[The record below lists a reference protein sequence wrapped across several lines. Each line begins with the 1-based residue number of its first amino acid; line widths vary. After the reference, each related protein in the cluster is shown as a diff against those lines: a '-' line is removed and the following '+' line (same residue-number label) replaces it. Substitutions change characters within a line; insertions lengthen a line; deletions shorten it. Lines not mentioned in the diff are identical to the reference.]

1 MDWPDSMEHDP
12 AAALIAHYSVPAGVA
27 DEMIGPGGQVRAVWK
42 PFLDRF
48 ARLSDEDLARRFA
61 RGDRYLRDAGVFFRQ
76 YREDG
81 PTERDWP
88 LSHVPVLLHEGEW
101 QQISAALRQRADL
114 LERVVADL
122 YGPGDLVRSG
132 HLPPELVAGN
142 PAWLRPMVGVAPP
155 SGHYLHFLAFELG
168 RNPDGSWFVLGD
180 RTEAPSGAGF
190 ALENRV
196 ATTRTFSDPFPQGH
210 IHRLSGFFRAFR
222 DAMQA
227 AARGND
233 GRLGI
238 LTSGLGTETYFEHAY
253 IARYLGL
260 MLLEGEDLTVENG
273 RTMVRTVAGLKPL
286 SVLWRRMDASF
297 ADPLELDD
305 GSQIGTPGLAASIRG
320 GHLSMLNALGTGV
333 LQTRALLAFLPRI
346 ARHLQGQPL
355 AMSNIATWWC
365 GQDKERQYVRQNAGR
380 MMLANAYSQDL
391 PFEVGPDTVIAG
403 RFQDGRAQDLSQWI
417 DQQARHLVGQ
427 EAVSLSTTPVFH
439 NGALVPRPVMLRVFA
454 ARTDQ
459 GWTLMPGG
467 YARIGRSGDATALA
481 LRKGG
486 SVADVWIVSDD
497 PVPADSLVAK
507 DGPFQR
513 ATPSLLPA
521 RAADNLFWLGR
532 YVERA
537 EGLIRLVRASH
548 MRLAETG
555 DLRDARVR
563 RIGAFLERSGVPL
576 DQPVPQAIPDQVMYA
591 IRCASKV
598 RDRFSIDGWT
608 ALRALQD
615 DIADRRSRVSHGDE
629 AARALGQMLR
639 GTAAFSGLVHDNM
652 YRFSGW
658 RFLSLGRA
666 LERAQSMAYV
676 LGDFCAPDAPEGG
689 FDIAIELGDSVM
701 AHRRRYLIETNRNTV
716 IDLLALDHRN
726 PRSIRFQV
734 SFMRRL
740 VSELPEAEVNGTLSP
755 LSAAILRI
763 ETRLA
768 TAEPA
773 RMDAGRL
780 QALSRS
786 LTQLSDTLT
795 NSYLT

>member
-1 MDWPDSMEHDP
+1 MDRVFREPADP
-12 AAALIAHYSVPAGVA
+12 LAGLIADYTVPPGTA
-27 DEMIGPGGQVRAVWK
+27 DEMIGPDGALRPVWE
-42 PFLDRF
+42 PFLKRF
-48 ARLSDEDLARRFA
+48 ARLSDEEVARRFA

-76 YREDG
+76 YREEG

-88 LSHVPVLLHEGEW
+88 LSHVPVLLHQSEW
-101 QQISAALRQRADL
+101 TGISAALRQRADL
-114 LERVVADL
+114 LERVAADL

-132 HLPPELVAGN
+132 RLPPELVAGN

-196 ATTRTFSDPFPQGH
+196 ATMRAFSDPFPVGH

-222 DAMQA
+222 SAMQA
-227 AARGND
+227 AARGQE

-238 LTSGLGTETYFEHAY
+238 LTPGQGTETYFEHAY

-260 MLLEGEDLTVENG
+260 MLLEGEDLIVQNG
-273 RTMVRTVAGLKPL
+273 RTMVRTVAGLKTL
-286 SVLWRRMDASF
+286 SVLWRRMDADF

-305 GSQIGTPGLAASIRG
+305 ASQIGTPGLVSSIRA
-320 GHLSMLNALGTGV
+320 GHLAMLNALGTGV
-333 LQTRALLAFLPRI
+333 LQTRALLAFLPQI
-346 ARHLQGQPL
+346 AQDLLGQPL
-355 AMSNIATWWC
+355 AIPNIATWWC
-365 GQDKERQYVRQNAGR
+365 GQPAERNYVQRNASR
-380 MMLANAYSQDL
+380 MMIGDALSPDL
-391 PFEVGPDTVIAG
+391 PFEVQSARAIAG
-403 RFQDGRAQDLSQWI
+403 RFLDGRQDDLPGWIGAQG
-417 DQQARHLVGQ
+417 AAVVGQ
-427 EAVSLSTTPVFH
+427 EAVSLSTTPVYED
-439 NGALVPRPVMLRVFA
+439 GRLVPRPVMLRVFA
-454 ARTDQ
+454 ARTED
-459 GWTLMPGG
+459 GWTVMPGG
-467 YARIGRSGDATALA
+467 YARIGRTDDATALA
-481 LRKGG
+481 LRSGG
-486 SVADVWIVSDD
+486 SVADVWIVDD
-497 PVPADSLVAK
+497 APVDTASLAAS

-548 MRLAETG
+548 VRLAETG
-555 DLRDARVR
+555 QGGDPRVQ
-563 RIGAFLERSGVPL
+563 RIAAHLERLGTPL
-576 DQPVPQAIPDQVMYA
+576 DQPVPQAIPDQVAAA
-591 IRCASKV
+591 IRCAGKV
-598 RDRFSIDGWT
+598 RDRFSLDGWT
-608 ALRALQD
+608 ALRALAE
-615 DIADRRSRVSHGDE
+615 DIEDRRSRVSPGDE

-658 RFLSLGRA
+658 RFLSMGRA
-666 LERAQSMAYV
+666 LERAQGMASI
-676 LGDFCAPDAPEGG
+676 LRDFCDPDAPEGG
-689 FDIAIELGDSVM
+689 FDIAIEVGDSVM
-701 AHRRRYLIETNRNTV
+701 THRRRYLIETNRNTV

-734 SFMRRL
+734 SFIRRL
-740 VSELPEAEVNGTLSP
+740 IAELPDAEVNGTLSP
-755 LSAAILRI
+755 LSRAALRI

-773 RMDAGRL
+773 RLDTARL
-780 QALSRS
+780 DSLSRA
-786 LTQLSDTLT
+786 LARLSDLVTET
-795 NSYLT
+795 YLT